1 MPIGRAWEALR
12 EDEIACRSLGLNHV
26 LVKLSAFMLG
36 ASTAGLAG
44 VFFATYQGFVNPTSF
59 TFFES
64 ALILAMWFGGWGH
77 PWVVRT
83 GAVVRRAD
91 GGDDDLA
98 AARAGAHQPRQLC
111 GTQGG
116 GAMSDAILRVEH
128 LMMRFG
134 GIKALNDVNLE
145 VERGS
150 ITALIG
156 PNGAGKTTVFNCLTG
171 FYRATGGAILL
182 NTHKRPTDV
191 IQVLGQKF
199 RAGDWIRPKRLGS
212 RLYYKMF
219 GGTHLVNR
227 AGLARTFQ
235 NIRLFRE
242 MSVVENL
249 LVAQHMQSNRN
260 LIAGVLN
267 TPGYRRAESA
277 ALDHAFYWLE
287 VVDLVDCA
295 NRLAGEMSYGQQRRL
310 EIARAMCTAPEMI
323 CLDEPAAGLNPVET
337 ATLSRIIRF
346 LRQHHGITVLLIEH
360 DMGMVM
366 EISDRVIVL
375 DHGDVIARGT
385 PQEIQHNEAV
395 IAAYLGADEEEL
407 AG

>member
-1 MPIGRAWEALR
+1 
-12 EDEIACRSLGLNHV
+12 
-26 LVKLSAFMLG
+26 
-36 ASTAGLAG
+36 
-44 VFFATYQGFVNPTSF
+44 
-59 TFFES
+59 
-64 ALILAMWFGGWGH
+64 
-77 PWVVRT
+77 
-83 GAVVRRAD
+83 
-91 GGDDDLA
+91 
-98 AARAGAHQPRQLC
+98 
-111 GTQGG
+111 
-116 GAMSDAILRVEH
+116 MSDAILRVEH
-128 LMMRFG
+128 LMMHFG

-171 FYRATGGAILL
+171 FYRASGGAILL
-182 NTHKRPTDV
+182 NTHKRSIDV
-191 IQVLGQKF
+191 IRILGQKF
-199 RAGDWIRPKRLGS
+199 RAGDWINPAQLGS

-249 LVAQHMQSNRN
+249 LVAQHRLSNRN

-267 TPGYRRAESA
+267 TPAYRRAENE
-277 ALDHAFYWLE
+277 ALDRAFYWLE
-287 VVDLVDCA
+287 VVELVDCA

-310 EIARAMCTAPEMI
+310 EIARAMCTTPEMI

-346 LRQHHGITVLLIEH
+346 LRQHHEITVLLIEH

-375 DHGDVIARGT
+375 DHGNVIAEGT
-385 PQEIQHNEAV
+385 PQEIQHNDSV

>member
-1 MPIGRAWEALR
+1 
-12 EDEIACRSLGLNHV
+12 
-26 LVKLSAFMLG
+26 
-36 ASTAGLAG
+36 
-44 VFFATYQGFVNPTSF
+44 
-59 TFFES
+59 
-64 ALILAMWFGGWGH
+64 
-77 PWVVRT
+77 
-83 GAVVRRAD
+83 
-91 GGDDDLA
+91 
-98 AARAGAHQPRQLC
+98 
-111 GTQGG
+111 
-116 GAMSDAILRVEH
+116 MSDAILRVEH
-128 LMMRFG
+128 LMMHFG

-171 FYRATGGAILL
+171 FYRASGGAIVL
-182 NTHKRPTDV
+182 NTRKKPTDV
-191 IQVLGQKF
+191 IRVLGQKF
-199 RAGDWIRPKRLGS
+199 QASDWINPAQLGS

-249 LVAQHMQSNRN
+249 LVAQHRLSNRN
-260 LIAGVLN
+260 LVAGVLN
-267 TPGYRRAESA
+267 TAAYRRAESE
-277 ALDHAFYWLE
+277 ALDRTFYWLE
-287 VVDLVDCA
+287 VVELVDCA

-310 EIARAMCTAPEMI
+310 EIARAMCTTPEMI

-366 EISDRVIVL
+366 EISDLVIVL
-375 DHGDVIARGT
+375 DHGDVIAQGS
-385 PQEIQHNEAV
+385 PQEIQHNDSV